1 MTVRGCAWERAPPQS
16 ADAFAAAAL
25 LSGVKEFNSEED
37 GEMGGGSRES
47 AVVLRYTRTN
57 WQLHI
62 LLLSSFEGS
71 CGPIC

>member
-1 MTVRGCAWERAPPQS
+1 MGGWW
-16 ADAFAAAAL
+16 
-25 LSGVKEFNSEED
+25 G
-37 GEMGGGSRES
+37 GGGGSQES

-62 LLLSSFEGS
+62 LLLSSFECS